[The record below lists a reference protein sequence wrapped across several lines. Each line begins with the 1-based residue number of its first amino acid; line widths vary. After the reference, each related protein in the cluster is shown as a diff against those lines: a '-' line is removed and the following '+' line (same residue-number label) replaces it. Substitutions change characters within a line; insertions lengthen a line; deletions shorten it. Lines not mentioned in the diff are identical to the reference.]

1 MHVEDREWKKDQK
14 RDHFLQDF
22 QLSQAHRGV
31 PGAIGGNLKQI
42 FKKRDAPTQDRG
54 DVPFFVAPIPQMR
67 VPRERHERVGTN
79 EKKRGSNYD
88 KYFHTMIA
96 PLMNFENESV
106 ISFRPSLLTLLVLDA

>member
-1 MHVEDREWKKDQK
+1 
-14 RDHFLQDF
+14 
-22 QLSQAHRGV
+22 
-31 PGAIGGNLKQI
+31 
-42 FKKRDAPTQDRG
+42 
-54 DVPFFVAPIPQMR
+54 MR